1 MRESNHHER
10 IITNESSNR
19 VMSKVLL
26 MRRDEGRSTVVRG
39 VVTDENGNAVEGAQV
54 RVEGVGKHVTT
65 SSRYHTHLR

>member
-1 MRESNHHER
+1 MKR
-10 IITNESSNR
+10 IEPWLHR
-19 VMSKVLL
+19 
-26 MRRDEGRSTVVRG
+26 TVVRG